1 MTMQISLSDELVRL
15 VESRVATGRYASASD
30 VVREAL
36 GLMEAIE
43 RQDADRLQSLRT
55 AWTDGIDGGDAGEI
69 DFAALKAEA
78 RERRA
83 TPKV

>member
-15 VESRVATGRYASASD
+15 VESRVATGRHTSASD

-43 RQDADRLQSLRT
+43 RQDADRLQSLHT

-69 DFAALKAEA
+69 DFAALTAEA